1 MYLLLD
7 YRLQTT
13 NCRMPL
19 EQIKMEIENVCDIC
33 QLDLFFTILR
43 RKCFRY
49 LSVRFLLYYTE
60 RYIHSERLKKKKERK
75 KENI

>member
-19 EQIKMEIENVCDIC
+19 EQIKMEIENVFDIC
-33 QLDLFFTILR
+33 QLDFFSTILR
-43 RKCFRY
+43 DI
-49 LSVRFLLYYTE
+49 YTE
-60 RYIHSERLKKKKERK
+60 KD
-75 KENI
+75 

>member
-33 QLDLFFTILR
+33 QLDFFSTILR
-43 RKCFRY
+43 DIYTLRKK
-49 LSVRFLLYYTE
+49 E
-60 RYIHSERLKKKKERK
+60 KKKERK
-75 KENI
+75 RICNVLWFIKNVK

>member
-33 QLDLFFTILR
+33 QLDFFSTILR
-43 RKCFRY
+43 DI
-49 LSVRFLLYYTE
+49 
-60 RYIHSERLKKKKERK
+60 YIEKERK
-75 KENI
+75 EE